1 MLLFHH
7 LKLTNKLQEMKT
19 NYPASEKSTKN
30 NYKWWKTIIP
40 SPVKKLTNKFRDEN
54 KNDSITWNQ

>member
-1 MLLFHH
+1 
-7 LKLTNKLQEMKT
+7 MKT

-40 SPVKKLTNKFRDEN
+40 SPKKKLTNKFRDEN